1 METISK
7 EFRSSQDVFGT
18 EAGSTKTRPKAARIR
33 DLRGVT
39 MPAKCALL
47 LLQTREPHIF
57 PSMKTLA
64 DDMGTSVSTAKRAVR
79 ELERAGFLRVT
90 HRNRQT
96 NLYSITVAG
105 DPIPLSPMNL
115 HQFTQEPPEQVT
127 HDPLSG
133 SPMTP
138 PQVTH
143 DPPPRSPMTPQEARE
158 VYKIRSKRES
168 KSTRSLPPGNHV
180 LRKTLTCPKCER
192 AWPEGTGSVCRN
204 CNMEIEVIQRR
215 MDEGK
220 QVGKEREISFEERV
234 AEIQAIT
241 REMKAQEQA
250 KKQSKAKPPVQQ
262 PQAEQPKE
270 SLEEVEAERQET
282 RKELFD
288 FFKKPYDEAILKHLD
303 LGKDGGKP

>member
-1 METISK
+1 METISRG
-7 EFRSSQDVFGT
+7 FRSSQEVFGT

-47 LLQTREPHIF
+47 LLQTREPSIF

-96 NLYSITVAG
+96 NLYYITVAG
-105 DPIPLSPMNL
+105 DPIPLSPM
-115 HQFTQEPPEQVT
+115 TQKQVT
-127 HDPLSG
+127 HDPLGG

-143 DPPPRSPMTPQEARE
+143 DPPPRSPMTPQVA
-158 VYKIRSKRES
+158 IRSIQDKKQGEERES

-180 LRKTLTCPKCER
+180 LRKTLICPKCER
-192 AWPEGTGSVCRN
+192 AWPEGLTGSACSN
-204 CNMEIEVIQRR
+204 CHMEIKTIQRR
-215 MDEGK
+215 MDEEK
-220 QVGKEREISFEERV
+220 RRDEETRRESEAMEEQRAVNREEAKAHRKE
-234 AEIQAIT
+234 
-241 REMKAQEQA
+241 EQA
-250 KKQSKAKPPVQQ
+250 KNPP
-262 PQAEQPKE
+262 KT
-270 SLEEVEAERQET
+270 LEEAEAERQSI
-282 RKELFD
+282 RQFLFD
-288 FFKKPYDEAILKHLD
+288 ETGKPYDEAILKHLAQE
-303 LGKDGGKP
+303 GGTD